1 MPAIKKIGPCTAIVE
16 PGRLGEG
23 DKLGVSATY
32 RNIAAADELPTT
44 INGASTMYEVFE
56 ASATK
61 FADRPCLGWRPVND
75 DGTPGDFKFHTYQE
89 THTMARNLASALASS
104 GVAKGGKVGILSANN
119 VQWMLGIR
127 ASDMLAAS
135 VVPIYDTL
143 GESAVEYIINHSGLT
158 VALIEAAKLAGF
170 AAVAPKV
177 AGQVRTIVTT
187 SEPQDDAAKAA
198 VKKIADAGI
207 EVRGFEEYLAA
218 GAASPVDPTPPKS
231 DDIAC
236 IMYTSGTTG
245 RPKGVMLSHG
255 NIVAAITGQRV
266 LMQQVHDK
274 LTPDDSMLSFLPMA
288 HVFGRVM
295 EEGFLSLGMKIGY
308 WRALVAGVS
317 GAFVMVAQSGFE
329 ISDDDSVLSYLTLA
343 HIFGRIIEEL
353 ALAAGAHIG
362 YWRGN
367 VKLLMED
374 VAAFKPTLFIA
385 VPRILERVCDAVEA
399 KVAKGPGAARMAFH
413 AAFNYKLFLLN
424 QGVPHSFA
432 GLGVDQVIFKKVKE
446 ALGGKVR
453 YIVSG
458 GAPLASHVEDFCNVC
473 MAPVLQGYGLTETC
487 AASFIMLPDP
497 KMGHTVGPPCAA
509 TEFRFESVPELKYDA
524 TEDPPKGEICIRG
537 PMVFAG
543 YYKDPE
549 KTAAEFD
556 GDGFFH
562 TGDIGTLTPQG
573 CLKIIDR
580 KKNIFKLAQGEY
592 IAVEYVESMLSRNEN
607 VEQIWVYGNSFESA
621 IVAVVVP
628 KAKWLSEHPLD
639 NGDAEAK
646 KAMLEEL
653 TRTGKEA
660 KLKGFEMVKAVYL
673 EPEQFAV
680 ENELMTPSMKL
691 KRPQLQQRYQK
702 EIDAMYAALKASR
715 S

>member
-158 VALIEAAKLAGF
+158 VALIEPAKLAGF

-218 GAASPVDPTPPKS
+218 GAASPVDPTPTKS

-245 RPKGVMLSHG
+245 VPKGVM
-255 NIVAAITGQRV
+255 IT
-266 LMQQVHDK
+266 QQ
-274 LTPDDSMLSFLPMA
+274 
-288 HVFGRVM
+288 
-295 EEGFLSLGMKIGY
+295 
-308 WRALVAGVS
+308 ALVAGVS

>member
-245 RPKGVMLSHG
+245 VPKGVM
-255 NIVAAITGQRV
+255 IT
-266 LMQQVHDK
+266 QQ
-274 LTPDDSMLSFLPMA
+274 
-288 HVFGRVM
+288 
-295 EEGFLSLGMKIGY
+295 
-308 WRALVAGVS
+308 ALVAGVS

>member
-245 RPKGVMLSHG
+245 VPKGVM
-255 NIVAAITGQRV
+255 IT
-266 LMQQVHDK
+266 QQ
-274 LTPDDSMLSFLPMA
+274 
-288 HVFGRVM
+288 
-295 EEGFLSLGMKIGY
+295 
-308 WRALVAGVS
+308 ALVAGVS
-317 GAFVMVAQSGFE
+317 GAFVMVTQSGFE